1 MSLDYHDPVAIDT
14 FADEVDRTL
23 DARMSPP
30 PPLWEL
36 LGLWAVS
43 GAALTLAQGVDAGW
57 LYPVGLVGVV
67 IWAVRVRSYLGS

>member
-1 MSLDYHDPVAIDT
+1 MSLDYHDQVAIDT

-23 DARMSPP
+23 DARISPAP
-30 PPLWEL
+30 VWKL

-43 GAALTLAQGVDAGW
+43 GATLTLAQGVDADW
-57 LYPVGLVGVV
+57 LYPVGLLGVV